1 MLSEIPRWAYPVAGG
16 IVVIA
21 LLVWASLV
29 WRERRRWQQMDETI
43 SSVAYDMLKN
53 VLISNGMDE
62 QIHIHYLLLT
72 ERGLLVIDLLERP
85 GAIFGGDQ
93 MIEWT
98 SIGKK
103 RRYTFPNPQ
112 HLLYDRLAA
121 VKLLAPNTPVEGR
134 IVFTKRSEFPKGKSK
149 NVLRVDEL
157 TTQYTV
163 ADRSRGN
170 VNAAF
175 ADVWQKIKK
184 SAQPNPL
191 ATGR

>member
-1 MLSEIPRWAYPVAGG
+1 MLNDVPRWAYPVVGG
-16 IVVIA
+16 VIVAA
-21 LLVWASLV
+21 LITWALLV
-29 WRERRRWQQMDETI
+29 WRERRRWHQMDETI

-62 QIHIHYLLLT
+62 QIHVHYLLLT

-112 HLLYDRLAA
+112 HALYDRLAA

-157 TTQYTV
+157 ATHYTV

-191 ATGR
+191 AKV

>member
-1 MLSEIPRWAYPVAGG
+1 MLNDVPRWAYPLVGGVIVA
-16 IVVIA
+16 A
-21 LLVWASLV
+21 LITWALLV
-29 WRERRRWQQMDETI
+29 WRERRRWRQMDETI

-53 VLISNGMDE
+53 ILISNGMDE
-62 QIHIHYLLLT
+62 QIHVHYLLLT

-112 HLLYDRLAA
+112 HALYDRLAA

-157 TTQYTV
+157 TTHYTV

-191 ATGR
+191 AAGK

>member
-1 MLSEIPRWAYPVAGG
+1 MLNDVPRWAYPVAGG
-16 IVVIA
+16 VVLLA
-21 LLVWASLV
+21 LLVWAVLV

-62 QIHIHYLLLT
+62 QIHVHYLLLT

-112 HLLYDRLAA
+112 HALYDRLAA

-134 IVFTKRSEFPKGKSK
+134 IVFTKRSDFPKGKSK

-157 TTQYTV
+157 TTHYTV
-163 ADRSRGN
+163 ADRSRAN
-170 VNAAF
+170 INAAF

-191 ATGR
+191 AKV

>member
-1 MLSEIPRWAYPVAGG
+1 MWSDVPRWAYPVAGG
-16 IVVIA
+16 VIVAA
-21 LLVWASLV
+21 LLAWALLV
-29 WRERRRWQQMDETI
+29 WRERRRWRQMDETI
-43 SSVAYDMLKN
+43 SSVAYDLIKN

-112 HLLYDRLAA
+112 HALYDRLAA

-134 IVFTKRSEFPKGKSK
+134 IVFTKRSDFPKGKSK

-157 TTQYTV
+157 TTEYPI

-175 ADVWQKIKK
+175 ADVWQRIKQ

-191 ATGR
+191 AKA

>member
-1 MLSEIPRWAYPVAGG
+1 MLNDVPQWAYPVAGG
-16 IVVIA
+16 VVLLA
-21 LLVWASLV
+21 LLIWAVLV

-43 SSVAYDMLKN
+43 SSIAYDMLKN

-62 QIHIHYLLLT
+62 QIHVHYLLLT

-112 HLLYDRLAA
+112 HALYDRLAA

-157 TTQYTV
+157 TTHYIV
-163 ADRSRGN
+163 ADRSRAN
-170 VNAAF
+170 INAAF
-175 ADVWQKIKK
+175 ADVWQRIKK

-191 ATGR
+191 AARR

>member
-1 MLSEIPRWAYPVAGG
+1 MLNDIPRWAYPVAGG
-16 IVVIA
+16 VVLIA
-21 LLVWASLV
+21 LLTWAVLV
-29 WRERRRWQQMDETI
+29 WRERKRWRSMDETI
-43 SSVAYDMLKN
+43 ASVAYDMLKN

-62 QIHIHYLLLT
+62 QIHVHYLLLT

-85 GAIFGGDQ
+85 GSIFGGDQ

-112 HLLYDRLAA
+112 HALYDRLAA
-121 VKLLAPNTPVEGR
+121 VKLLAPNTPVDGR
-134 IVFTKRSEFPKGKSK
+134 ILFTKRSEFPKGKPK
-149 NVLRVDEL
+149 YVLRVDEL
-157 TTQYTV
+157 TQDYTV
-163 ADRSRGN
+163 ADSSRGN

-175 ADVWQKIKK
+175 ADVWQKIKR

-191 ATGR
+191 AQP